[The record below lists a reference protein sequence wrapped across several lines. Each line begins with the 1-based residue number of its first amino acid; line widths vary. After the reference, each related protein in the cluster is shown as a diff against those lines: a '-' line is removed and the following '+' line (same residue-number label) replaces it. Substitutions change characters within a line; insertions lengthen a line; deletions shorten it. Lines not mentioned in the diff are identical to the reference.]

1 MDQAPNHPFADGKTA
16 AAGATTGLSPAQSAW
31 DSYYKE
37 ASRRRRA
44 GGGGR
49 QLRVEKRRRQLRER
63 LGLGISALL
72 VSAMTLAFYLV
83 LR

>member
-1 MDQAPNHPFADGKTA
+1 MDQAPNHPSPDNRSAKP
-16 AAGATTGLSPAQSAW
+16 GAVSPALPTW

-44 GGGGR
+44 GGTR
-49 QLRVEKRRRQLRER
+49 DLRVAKQRRRWRER
-63 LGLGISALL
+63 LSIGLSALL
-72 VSAMTLAFYLV
+72 VGAMTLAFYLV

>member
-1 MDQAPNHPFADGKTA
+1 MDQAPNPSSADNRA
-16 AAGATTGLSPAQSAW
+16 AKPGAVSPVLPTW

-44 GGGGR
+44 AGGTR
-49 QLRVEKRRRQLRER
+49 DLRVAKQRRRWRER
-63 LGLGISALL
+63 LSIGLSALL
-72 VSAMTLAFYLV
+72 VGAMTLAFYLV